1 MVFEPQIH
9 GHTRRLV
16 LLHSE
21 QDDNCRHRAVQK
33 STLSLLSY
41 RGSCSEALRLSTEFT
56 SQNADKLVYTGTTSE
71 WSRSG
76 LNKVSWCRSVQKLV
90 GAPSFLLVLHVTQGV
105 CTVLHVTNG
114 VSMAHVNQ
122 RVQKHREALRMA
134 GLRPVQIWVPD
145 TRRPDFA
152 DECRRQC
159 LLVAQ
164 ADSADTAMQ
173 QFMDEALA
181 DVDGWTE

>member
-1 MVFEPQIH
+1 MVMSISERVEK
-9 GHTRRLV
+9 RR
-16 LLHSE
+16 S
-21 QDDNCRHRAVQK
+21 
-33 STLSLLSY
+33 
-41 RGSCSEALRLSTEFT
+41 ALR
-56 SQNADKLVYTGTTSE
+56 K
-71 WSRSG
+71 
-76 LNKVSWCRSVQKLV
+76 
-90 GAPSFLLVLHVTQGV
+90 
-105 CTVLHVTNG
+105 
-114 VSMAHVNQ
+114 M
-122 RVQKHREALRMA
+122 

-152 DECRRQC
+152 EECRRQC